1 MSTTPMTTPAG
12 PDEFQ
17 RFYDRWCHTPLGSLT
32 PLQRRILGR
41 SMRHIIHRASDL
53 QYVYSVVGIQ
63 TASDGEQAPLN
74 EVVYTVI
81 ASSPRHAAT
90 IAMKRSSGRGAVL
103 EPREIYE
110 HTSKELVL
118 QHWSSWRD

>member
-1 MSTTPMTTPAG
+1 MSTIPTTTPVA

-17 RFYDRWCHTPLGSLT
+17 RFYDRLCHTPLGSLT
-32 PLQRRILGR
+32 TLQRRILGR
-41 SMRHIIHRASDL
+41 SMRHIIHRASDN
-53 QYVYSVVGIQ
+53 QRVYSVIGVETDTTGVH
-63 TASDGEQAPLN
+63 APIA

-81 ASSPRHAAT
+81 ATSARHAAT
-90 IAMKRSSGRGAVL
+90 VAMKRSSGRGAVL

-110 HTSKELVL
+110 HTNKELAL